1 MAEIKSFRITDET
14 KERLE
19 ALSASIGGNKDK
31 VFNTLMDAYSIEQ
44 EKNVMTD
51 QAKNIETF
59 EQYSNVLVRL
69 YLDALRAVSSS
80 DDRIRSEFHNQLEE
94 NAKTIK
100 ELRLERDRCLES
112 VKAAREE
119 AQNELKRISSEFSE
133 LNSKK
138 AVLERSLSAA
148 QEEALAK
155 QKMNEVLL
163 TEIEQDKN
171 IKEEHEQLKIDYTSL
186 KEQLQEEKELNRS
199 LKQQMNDEIN
209 SLAMEKEKA
218 IYAAELSKQEALNQ
232 MQLSINKKKDDE
244 VKKLNEKISSLKD
257 ELLSSQSALQDAKTQ
272 LLSLRLELTQ
282 KYQQQLDELR
292 NEKDK
297 KIESLQNELFNRLK

>member
-44 EKNVMTD
+44 EKHVMTD

-100 ELRLERDRCLES
+100 ELRLERDRSLEIAN
-112 VKAAREE
+112 AAREE
-119 AQNELKRISSEFSE
+119 AQNEIKRIKSEFSD

-138 AVLERSLSAA
+138 AILERSLSAVK
-148 QEEALAK
+148 EEALAK

-163 TEIEQDKN
+163 AEIEQDKN
-171 IKEEHEQLKIDYTSL
+171 IKEEHQQLKSDCNSL
-186 KEQLQEEKELNRS
+186 KEQLQEEKEMNRN
-199 LKQQMNDEIN
+199 LKQQMNDKIN
-209 SLAMEKEKA
+209 TLAMDKEKE
-218 IYAAELSKQEALNQ
+218 IFAAELSKQEAINQ
-232 MQLSINKKKDDE
+232 IQLSINQKKDEE

-257 ELLSSQSALQDAKTQ
+257 ELLSSQSALQDARTQ

-297 KIESLQNELFNRLK
+297 KIESLQSELFNRLK